1 MIGVIIIDLLLVLFG
16 KLGVFVLVFVLRV
29 IVFRVIIYRI
39 YVAML
44 CINCPWCGD
53 CAFSASFV
61 RSVLMLATLPEKV
74 WS

>member
-29 IVFRVIIYRI
+29 IVFHVII

-44 CINCPWCGD
+44 YMNYPRCGD
-53 CAFSASFV
+53 YALSASFV
-61 RSVLMLATLPEKV
+61 RECNDVS
-74 WS
+74 

>member
-16 KLGVFVLVFVLRV
+16 KLGVFVLVSVLRV
-29 IVFRVIIYRI
+29 IVFHVII

-44 CINCPWCGD
+44 CINCPRCGD